1 MSVTTVT
8 PKAGFIKLRHVMY
21 SILSHV
27 EDRAMGSS
35 FCRDDLFNHG
45 NDEFRPVFRSLWAFA
60 CMRHVWHKYVTTAT
74 ESIWGQYFQNPIPY
88 PFDYVHLMVT
98 I

>member
-1 MSVTTVT
+1 MSIKAQLQRQHGKPTHDQSIFMLVTTVT

-45 NDEFRPVFRSLWAFA
+45 NDEFHPVLDR
-60 CMRHVWHKYVTTAT
+60 Y
-74 ESIWGQYFQNPIPY
+74 G
-88 PFDYVHLMVT
+88 HLLV
-98 I
+98 